1 MNFEDL
7 KIIWDAETARP
18 SYTLDEEALHR
29 IVRQRSHSF
38 WKKILFRDALEI
50 GAGIV
55 MFWYFLRQAI
65 RMVAYNG
72 GALSALSVSFF
83 VTAIGVAFVAS
94 FLFVS
99 RQRQKRRE
107 ERFDES
113 IQGNLQKLLSNVS
126 HQIRMLSNVAW
137 WYLLPLVPGAILFI
151 AATADEEGI
160 NPWVQGLI
168 VALIFGGILW
178 LNLWAVRKD
187 LAPQKRELEALLSEL
202 ENSGKSGEVRPALS
216 PAPAVPL
223 SRRLLGLS
231 LAILL
236 FGLGAWL
243 VFVTRPP
250 DGDSIGRWLVEAFA
264 PGQSK
269 PVSEHGYAK
278 VAPFTD
284 VRWEEDRPIVRVGD
298 EWLPLVSLDGIPMD
312 RIMKFA
318 RETFGDLAH
327 KRFAEDLPELL
338 SKMGHDPQWDV
349 ILEWQ
354 TKDARAKSMQVRMT
368 KRNRDLVRDR
378 RRE

>member
-7 KIIWDAETARP
+7 KIIWDAESARP

-38 WKKILFRDALEI
+38 WKKIFFRDALEI
-50 GAGIV
+50 GVAIVLIWQFLRAGI
-55 MFWYFLRQAI
+55 RE
-65 RMVAYNG
+65 VADNG
-72 GALSALSVSFF
+72 GAFSAASVSSFLM
-83 VTAIGVAFVAS
+83 TMGVAFVAS
-94 FLFVS
+94 FIFVS
-99 RQRQKRRE
+99 RQLQKRRE
-107 ERFDES
+107 KRFDES
-113 IQGNLQKLLSNVS
+113 IQGNLRKLLSNIS
-126 HQIRMLSNVAW
+126 HQIRLLSNVAW
-137 WYLLPLVPGAILFI
+137 WYLFPLVPGVVVFI
-151 AATADEEGI
+151 VSTAEEGEI
-160 NPWVQGLI
+160 NPWVRGLI
-168 VALIFGGILW
+168 VTLVFGGILW
-178 LNLWAVRKD
+178 LNLRAVRKD
-187 LAPQKRELEALLSEL
+187 LAPQKRELETLLSEL
-202 ENSGKSGEVRPALS
+202 ESSGKSGEVRPALS

-236 FGLGAWL
+236 IGLGAWW

-250 DGDSIGRWLVEAFA
+250 DDVSIGRWLVETFA
-264 PGQSK
+264 PSQSK

-284 VRWEEDRPIVRVGD
+284 VRWEEDRPIVRVGE

-318 RETFGDLAH
+318 RETFGDLVH

-349 ILEWQ
+349 KLEWQ
-354 TKDARAKSMQVRMT
+354 TKDGQTKSSQVRMT
-368 KRNRDLVRDR
+368 KRNRNLVRDR
-378 RRE
+378 SRE